1 MADPTTT
8 EQIEKVITDSLIS
21 FGANTEEINRDAE
34 LAALDIDSL
43 DLAELS
49 QIIEEHFGVE
59 LTSADVAEIST
70 VGDAVDLVAERS

>member
-1 MADPTTT
+1 MAEHTS

-21 FGANTEEINRDAE
+21 FGANADEINRDAE
-34 LAALDIDSL
+34 LTALDIDSL

-59 LTSADVAEIST
+59 LTSGDVAEIST
-70 VGDAVDLVAERS
+70 VGDAIDLVAERA